1 MIQLLKSKNFH
12 KVDVI
17 LVFHNTKASR
27 KLFAVC
33 SSKRAAI
40 SLVVNDLLKR
50 NKIKS
55 EEIKEYRETLN
66 KKNQT
71 QGLDAN
77 FELKETTL
85 NKLF

>member
-1 MIQLLKSKNFH
+1 M
-12 KVDVI
+12 DVV
-17 LVFHNTKASR
+17 LVIKTDARNIKASR

-55 EEIKEYRETLN
+55 EEIKEYREALH
-66 KKNQT
+66 KQSQT

-77 FELKETTL
+77 FQLTETTV